1 MKNLLQEFVG
11 SDIGINVIRAYRI
24 DTAKLVAV
32 HDEYFTVTT
41 DNDDNSYHIP
51 LANIVKV
58 MQNADGVN
66 IGGGLFKQH
75 KSHPLV
81 IKIGHVVEYVPT

>member
-1 MKNLLQEFVG
+1 VKDLLQEHVG
-11 SDIGINVIRAYRI
+11 TEIGINVIRAYRI
-24 DTAKLVAV
+24 DSAKLTAV
-32 HDEYFTVTT
+32 HDEYFTVEP
-41 DNDDNSYHIP
+41 DKDDNKYHIP

-58 MQNADGVN
+58 MENADGVKM
-66 IGGGLFKQH
+66 GGLFKQH